1 VLRLEG
7 VEASYGSIRALRGI
21 TLEVPPGAVV
31 TVLGANG
38 AGKTTTLRT
47 ITGLLRP
54 DRGTITYEGRR
65 IDGVAADRVVRL
77 GISMVPERREVF
89 PEMTVVENLIMGAYS
104 RRDRA
109 SIPRDLDGIFAL
121 FEDLR
126 ARGRQLAGSL
136 SGGQQQM
143 LAIGRALMARPRLL
157 LLDEPT
163 LGLAPLLVQRIF
175 EAIAEISRSGV
186 TILLVEQNAHRA
198 LPISRFAYVLETGR
212 VVLEGESQSLIAD
225 ARVKQSYLGEI

>member
-1 VLRLEG
+1 MLRLED
-7 VEASYGSIRALRGI
+7 VRASYGSIRALRGV
-21 TLEVPPGAVV
+21 TVDVPAGAVV
-31 TVLGANG
+31 TILGANG

-54 DRGTITYEGRR
+54 DGGRITYEGRR
-65 IDGVAADRVVRL
+65 IDGLAPDRIVRL

-89 PEMTVVENLIMGAYS
+89 PEMTVVENLRMGAYS
-104 RRDRA
+104 RRDRSA
-109 SIPRDLDGIFAL
+109 IATDLDQMFTL
-121 FEDLR
+121 FGDLR
-126 ARGRQLAGSL
+126 ERRRQLAGSL

-175 EAIAEISRSGV
+175 EAIGEISRSGV

-198 LPISRFAYVLETGR
+198 LPMSRFAYVLETGR
-212 VVLEGESQSLIAD
+212 VVVSGASRDLISD

>member
-21 TLEVPPGAVV
+21 SLEVPDGSIV
-31 TVLGANG
+31 TILGANG
-38 AGKTTTLRT
+38 AGKTTTLRA

-54 DRGTITYEGRR
+54 GRGSIAYEGRR
-65 IDGVAADRVVRL
+65 IDRLSPDRIVRL

-89 PEMTVVENLIMGAYS
+89 PEMTVLENLLMGAYARS
-104 RRDRA
+104 DRGRV
-109 SIPRDLDGIFAL
+109 P
-121 FEDLR
+121 EDLER
-126 ARGRQLAGSL
+126 VFELFPDLRERRPQVAGAL

-163 LGLAPLLVQRIF
+163 LGLAPLLVRRIF
-175 EAIAEISRSGV
+175 EVIEEISRSGV

-198 LPISRFAYVLETGR
+198 LPVSRFAYVLETGR
-212 VVLEGESQSLIAD
+212 VALAGESAQLVAD
-225 ARVKQSYLGEI
+225 PRVRQSYLGEI

>member
-1 VLRLEG
+1 VLRLDD
-7 VEASYGSIRALRGI
+7 VRASYGSIRALQGI
-21 TLEVPPGAVV
+21 TVDVPAGAVV
-31 TVLGANG
+31 TILGANG

-65 IDGVAADRVVRL
+65 IDALAPDRIVRL
-77 GISMVPERREVF
+77 GISMVPERRELF
-89 PEMTVVENLIMGAYS
+89 SEMTVVENLKMGAYS
-104 RRDRA
+104 RRDRSA
-109 SIPRDLDGIFAL
+109 IAADLEDVFAL
-121 FEDLR
+121 FADLR
-126 ARGRQLAGSL
+126 ERWGQQAGSL

-175 EAIAEISRSGV
+175 EAIGEISRSGV

-198 LPISRFAYVLETGR
+198 LPMSRFAYVLETGR
-212 VVLEGESQSLIAD
+212 VVVSGASNDLISD
-225 ARVKQSYLGEI
+225 PRVKQSYLGEI

>member
-1 VLRLEG
+1 VLRLDD
-7 VEASYGSIRALRGI
+7 VRASYGSIRALQGI
-21 TLEVPPGAVV
+21 TVEVPAGAVV
-31 TVLGANG
+31 TILGANG

-65 IDGVAADRVVRL
+65 IDGLAPDRIVRL
-77 GISMVPERREVF
+77 GISMVPERRELF
-89 PEMTVVENLIMGAYS
+89 SEMTVAENLKMGAYS
-104 RRDRA
+104 RRDRGA
-109 SIPRDLDGIFAL
+109 IAADLEGVFVL
-121 FEDLR
+121 FGDLR
-126 ARGRQLAGSL
+126 ERRRQVAGSL

-175 EAIAEISRSGV
+175 EAIGEISRSGV

-198 LPISRFAYVLETGR
+198 LPMSRFAYVLETGR
-212 VVLEGESQSLIAD
+212 VAVSGASNDLVSD
-225 ARVKQSYLGEI
+225 PRVKQSYLGEI

>member
-1 VLRLEG
+1 VLRLED
-7 VEASYGSIRALRGI
+7 VRASYGSIRALRGV
-21 TLEVPPGAVV
+21 TVDVPAGAVV
-31 TVLGANG
+31 TILGANG

-54 DRGTITYEGRR
+54 DGGRITYEGRR
-65 IDGVAADRVVRL
+65 IDGLAPDRIVRL

-89 PEMTVVENLIMGAYS
+89 PEMTVVENLRMGAYS
-104 RRDRA
+104 RRDRSA
-109 SIPRDLDGIFAL
+109 IATDLDQMFTL
-121 FEDLR
+121 FGDLR
-126 ARGRQLAGSL
+126 ERRRQLAGSL

-175 EAIAEISRSGV
+175 EAIGEISRSGV

-198 LPISRFAYVLETGR
+198 LPMSRFAYVLETGR
-212 VVLEGESQSLIAD
+212 VVVSGASRDLISD

>member
-1 VLRLEG
+1 VLRLED
-7 VEASYGSIRALRGI
+7 VRASYGSIRALRGV
-21 TLEVPPGAVV
+21 TVDVPAGAVV
-31 TVLGANG
+31 TILGANG

-47 ITGLLRP
+47 VTGLLRP
-54 DRGTITYEGRR
+54 DGGRITYEGRR
-65 IDGVAADRVVRL
+65 IDGLAPDRIVRL

-89 PEMTVVENLIMGAYS
+89 PEMTVLENLRMGAYS
-104 RRDRA
+104 RRDRSA
-109 SIPRDLDGIFAL
+109 IATDLDETFTL
-121 FEDLR
+121 FGDLR
-126 ARGRQLAGSL
+126 ERRRQLAGSL

-175 EAIAEISRSGV
+175 EAIGEISRSGV

-198 LPISRFAYVLETGR
+198 LPMSRFAYVLETGR
-212 VVLEGESQSLIAD
+212 VVVSGASRDLISD

>member
-1 VLRLEG
+1 VLHLED
-7 VEASYGSIRALRGI
+7 VRASYGSIRALQGI
-21 TLEVPPGAVV
+21 TLDVPAGAVV
-31 TVLGANG
+31 TILGANG

-54 DRGTITYEGRR
+54 DRGRITYEGRR
-65 IDGVAADRVVRL
+65 IDGVAPHRIVRL
-77 GISMVPERREVF
+77 GISMVPERRELF
-89 PEMTVVENLIMGAYS
+89 PEMTVVENLRMGAYS
-104 RRDRA
+104 RRDRSA
-109 SIPRDLDGIFAL
+109 IAADLDEMFTL
-121 FEDLR
+121 FGDLR
-126 ARGRQLAGSL
+126 ERRRQLAGSL

-163 LGLAPLLVQRIF
+163 LGLAPMLVQRIF

-198 LPISRFAYVLETGR
+198 LPMSRFAYVLETGR
-212 VVLEGESQSLIAD
+212 VVVSGASRDLASD